1 MMFDLLMSGGCSD
14 DVTHTGAV
22 GVALMTCGIP
32 ETGAATLG
40 GRFLLVTDAQENGCE
55 VTTQE
60 AFRSD
65 TLTTGGSEGEE
76 LQSP

>member
-1 MMFDLLMSGGCSD
+1 MFFTQTFQAFTA
-14 DVTHTGAV
+14 VTHTGAV
-22 GVALMTCGIP
+22 GVALMTCGGIP

-60 AFRSD
+60 TSTFYTSSMS
-65 TLTTGGSEGEE
+65 TI
-76 LQSP
+76 